1 MNSVLLTGSGGLI
14 GKEAI
19 LPLQEMGFNVFA
31 PTKSEMNILDLNS
44 VRKFMEKQKPEY
56 LLHFAWFTGENY
68 LNDEINISLKDYS
81 LELLK
86 IFAENGGKRAVFAG
100 TCFETWGAET
110 LYAKCKNELREQAM
124 DFCSH
129 NEIFFGWGR
138 IYYVFGHGERETRL
152 LPYIANSLKN
162 EQKAVIKGGSL
173 LRDYMYSKDIATAF
187 VKFLASK
194 AEDIVDICSGEAVSI
209 ASITSMIANKLKKE
223 HLLEFAENTAGQ
235 PSVIVGD
242 KTRLTLEVGFVPKY
256 SLEQAINCILEDD
269 WRIIIR

>member
-1 MNSVLLTGSGGLI
+1 MNSVLLTGSSGLI

-19 LPLQEMGFNVFA
+19 SPLKGMGFNVFA
-31 PTKSEMNILDLNS
+31 PAKNEMNILDLSS
-44 VRKFMEKQKPEY
+44 VRKFMKKQKPKY

-110 LYAKCKNELREQAM
+110 LYAKCKNELREKAM
-124 DFCSH
+124 AFCSC
-129 NEIFFGWGR
+129 NEISFGWGR
-138 IYYVFGHGERETRL
+138 IYYVFGHGEKETRL

-162 EQKAVIKGGSL
+162 GQKAVIKGGSL
-173 LRDYMYSKDIATAF
+173 LRDYMYSKDIAAAF
-187 VKFLASK
+187 AKFLASK
-194 AEDIVDICSGEAVSI
+194 AEGIVDICSGEAVPISSI
-209 ASITSMIANKLKKE
+209 ALMIARKLKKE
-223 HLLEFAENTAGQ
+223 HLLEFAENTTGQ

-242 KTRLTLEVGFVPKY
+242 KTCLALEVGFAPKY
-256 SLEQAINCILEDD
+256 SLEQAIDCILLTKNCF
-269 WRIIIR
+269 